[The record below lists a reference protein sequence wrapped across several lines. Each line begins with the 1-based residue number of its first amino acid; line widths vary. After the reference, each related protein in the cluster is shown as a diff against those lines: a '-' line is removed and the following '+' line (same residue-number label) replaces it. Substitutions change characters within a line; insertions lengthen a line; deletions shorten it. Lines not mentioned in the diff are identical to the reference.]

1 MSDVAVLAQVRR
13 PVVTMWRRRYAAGDR
28 PFPAPVDLRGRRP
41 FFDADEV
48 VGWLES
54 TGRGNNEAA
63 RADLAALVRPGG
75 VDLTESRT
83 FAAVTALLTLV
94 ALCGHDLPETPD
106 ALVDLAD
113 EWDPDD
119 SFLFREID
127 AVGVDLVACARFVAD
142 LTAASYSAAA
152 AFEGLLADRFR
163 LNADAADALAAPE
176 LFELLAGLWSA
187 LAAESGFGRTVLV
200 DPAPVAADLLVQVLS
215 RVDEA
220 EAEHVSTPLP
230 SDATGRLG
238 QRRLRVRGL
247 APRPL
252 RMHDG
257 RCELPAEAVVVTRLA
272 GSGWAQLLTRVG
284 DIAVELTGR
293 QRAVVVTPAAVVSQR
308 LTGPDRAALDDLL
321 RGQAVRAVVRL
332 PQGLL
337 DLPDPGAPRPVV
349 PRAGAGS
356 GRPVRDLRPGG

>member
-1 MSDVAVLAQVRR
+1 MSDRRRIGMSDVAVLAQVRR
-13 PVVTMWRRRYAAGDR
+13 PVVTIWRRRYAAGDR

-163 LNADAADALAAPE
+163 LDADAADALAAPE
-176 LFELLAGLWSA
+176 LFELLAGVSGRLWRRSRGSA
-187 LAAESGFGRTVLV
+187 ERFSV

-220 EAEHVSTPLP
+220 TEAEHVYEPRCP

-252 RMHDG
+252 RMHD
-257 RCELPAEAVVVTRLA
+257 ESL
-272 GSGWAQLLTRVG
+272 
-284 DIAVELTGR
+284 
-293 QRAVVVTPAAVVSQR
+293 
-308 LTGPDRAALDDLL
+308 
-321 RGQAVRAVVRL
+321 
-332 PQGLL
+332 
-337 DLPDPGAPRPVV
+337 
-349 PRAGAGS
+349 
-356 GRPVRDLRPGG
+356 